1 MLEDAETALVI
12 HVPQA
17 NRAIERGGEK
27 ESVLRPREVH
37 DVRLPI
43 TRLLEFHGVTLEC
56 VNGLILKDATVLL
69 LLPLVLC
76 DLPNFPDVDNA
87 VLSSCSQVLAIK
99 TEEHCPNRVSTLDSR
114 SKHTGGLA
122 APDIGEDCPVR
133 STSSLLF

>member
-1 MLEDAETALVI
+1 MLEDAETALVV

-27 ESVLRPREVH
+27 KSVLRPREVH
-37 DVRLPI
+37 DVRLLI
-43 TRLLEFHGVTLEC
+43 TRLPQLHGVAPEC
-56 VNGLILKDATVLL
+56 ANGLILKDATVLL

-99 TEEHCPNRVSTLDSR
+99 TEEHCPNRVSTFNSR
-114 SKHTGGLA
+114 SKHTGDLA
-122 APDIGEDCPVR
+122 APDRGADCPVR